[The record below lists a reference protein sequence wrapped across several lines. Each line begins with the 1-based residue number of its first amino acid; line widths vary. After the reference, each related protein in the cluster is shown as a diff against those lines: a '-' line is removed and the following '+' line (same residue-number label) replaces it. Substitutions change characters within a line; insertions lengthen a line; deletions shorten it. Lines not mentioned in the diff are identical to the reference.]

1 MPWRVSVLG
10 EALPEKVFVA
20 GFFPLTREPL
30 WVKPLSQILF
40 MNNNFIVRVRAF
52 GKGSLVL
59 GLMAF
64 LFSGAVFGKTQV
76 DEFLSLDNA
85 PKKGLVHGPKLDDLA
100 FLRKVTVDLIGRI
113 PNSKERSRYLK
124 DSAATRRGL
133 LVERLL
139 EHERF
144 ADRWT
149 AFFADM
155 LRIRTGATG
164 GGALLAYVHK
174 GVEEGKPFDVLA
186 RELLSAQ
193 GRANSIPAVG
203 FILNDNADP
212 MALTAATAQVFLG
225 VRMQCAQCHDH
236 PFDDWEQRQ
245 FYEMASF
252 FGKTRRMES
261 RLTRSVYT
269 TESAE
274 NRVLWPPERE
284 KPPSRAP
291 VDARFPFLLEKFEG
305 KPEHVARLE
314 AKRAAERKSKA
325 VSEEIVAIEDLLD
338 GTEAT
343 VDVAAR
349 KTGPAGFDP
358 AADLKRQNAGLDIKG
373 DLYRASILRA
383 ELGKLVTHPR
393 NRYFSQNFVNRLWAE
408 LMGRGIYEPIDD
420 YSLYQTISHPKTLDF
435 LRKEFVAVG
444 YDLREALRLIVNSD
458 AYASGRLDAKH
469 PAKVRLD
476 SETAFTSGASRRMIG
491 EALFDSIAA
500 AGNLENFKWPSG
512 ANLKTVKRRE
522 RVYLDAEGKPE
533 PVVGSPAATPG
544 APAMGSGAPGGGY
557 DLEKSIALDF
567 DALLARNDVK
577 EELEAMRVRSNE
589 ELEAMRMA
597 AMQARPVRRGKYKY
611 VYVEEEVDDNPR
623 YSSSYRMASPAAP
636 DHFLRIF
643 GQPGRDRLGDFRD
656 FTASM
661 RQALMMLNGKL
672 THEAARVGPYEQV
685 HALLTGQDRDL
696 AAAVRLVYLDLF
708 TREPGKEELREGLA
722 FLSES
727 ENPLEGMADLRW
739 AMLNSHE
746 FKFLP

>member
-1 MPWRVSVLG
+1 MKYNYY
-10 EALPEKVFVA
+10 A
-20 GFFPLTREPL
+20 
-30 WVKPLSQILF
+30 
-40 MNNNFIVRVRAF
+40 RARAI
-52 GKGSLVL
+52 GKGSLIL
-59 GLMAF
+59 GLMAAF
-64 LFSGAVFGKTQV
+64 FTGPLSGKTKV
-76 DEFLSLDNA
+76 DELLALDNA
-85 PKKGLVHGPKLDDLA
+85 GKEGLVRGPKLDDLA

-113 PNSKERSRYLK
+113 PNAKERERYLGTP
-124 DSAATRRGL
+124 AETRRGL

-193 GRANSIPAVG
+193 GRANSLPAVG

-252 FGKTRRMES
+252 FGKTRRVES
-261 RLTRSVYT
+261 RLTRAVYT

-314 AKRAAERKSKA
+314 AKRAAERKAKA
-325 VSEEIVAIEDLLD
+325 VSEDVVAIEDLLD
-338 GTEAT
+338 GAEAT
-343 VDVAAR
+343 VDVSAR

-358 AADLKRQNAGLDIKG
+358 DADLKRQNAALDVKG
-373 DLYRASILRA
+373 DLYRASVLRS

-408 LMGRGIYEPIDD
+408 LMGRGIYEPVDD
-420 YSLYQTISHPKTLDF
+420 YSEYQTISHPKTLDF

-444 YDLREALRLIVNSD
+444 YDLREALRLVVNSD
-458 AYASGRLDAKH
+458 AYSRGRLDATH
-469 PAKVRLD
+469 SAKARLD
-476 SETAFTSGASRRMIG
+476 SEMAFSAGSARRMIG
-491 EALFDSIAA
+491 EALFDSIAT

-522 RVYLDAEGKPE
+522 RVYLNEEGE
-533 PVVGSPAATPG
+533 PQPAADVSVPASG
-544 APAMGSGAPGGGY
+544 APAMAAMDPGAPRGGY

-567 DALLARNDVK
+567 DALLVRNDVK
-577 EELEAMRVRSNE
+577 EELEAMRARSDE

-597 AMQARPVRRGKYKY
+597 AMQTSPRPRGKYKY
-611 VYVEEEVDDNPR
+611 VYVEEQVDDNPR

-672 THEAARVGPYEQV
+672 THEAARVGPYETA
-685 HALLTGQDRDL
+685 HALLTGKDKDL
-696 AAAVRLVYLDLF
+696 AAAARLAYLDLF
-708 TREPGKEELREGLA
+708 TREPTEEELREALA
-722 FLSES
+722 LLAES
-727 ENPLEGMADLRW
+727 ENPLAGMADLRW